1 MGVSGH
7 AYTAAALSGRPR
19 AARRAHSGPLGA
31 LAIAGGCVVALA
43 LVWVLAELVPA
54 IHYRDAAVLH
64 DFTRLSR
71 EPIEGV
77 ANVLVHLLE
86 PALYILWGIALVAF
100 ALARE
105 RPRAAL
111 AAAAV
116 MALAPPTSET
126 LKPLLA
132 HSHASV
138 GGVLIGPASWPSG
151 HSTAAV
157 ALVLA
162 AVFVSPARLR
172 PLVSLLGAVF
182 AVAVGVSLLILA
194 WHMPSDV
201 LGGFFM
207 ASFWGALALAVLRAV
222 ERRWPA
228 PAAGL

>member
-1 MGVSGH
+1 
-7 AYTAAALSGRPR
+7 
-19 AARRAHSGPLGA
+19 
-31 LAIAGGCVVALA
+31 
-43 LVWVLAELVPA
+43 
-54 IHYRDAAVLH
+54 
-64 DFTRLSR
+64 
-71 EPIEGV
+71 
-77 ANVLVHLLE
+77 
-86 PALYILWGIALVAF
+86 
-100 ALARE
+100 
-105 RPRAAL
+105 
-111 AAAAV
+111 
-116 MALAPPTSET
+116 

-138 GGVLIGPASWPSG
+138 GGVWIGPASWPSG

-201 LGGFFM
+201 LGGFFV